1 MTHQSLGGLHQKG
14 QKKKAQT
21 NVDPSTV
28 ATPCEWAISQNN
40 SSDSSFCLKLPEFL
54 VASIQQNA
62 GNNPREI
69 LAHSNII
76 TQLVQIC
83 WISYFNASQRSFIK
97 LGSGDCEAIWVH
109 KLLFTFTKPDSGC
122 LRFVTWHIVSVE
134 TAIRR
139 LQLHCG
145 YKEKGV
151 LISETLVGCGI

>member
-14 QKKKAQT
+14 QKEKSPNKPGSIHCSNTLWVSDQ
-21 NVDPSTV
+21 SK
-28 ATPCEWAISQNN
+28 
-40 SSDSSFCLKLPEFL
+40 SDSSFCLELPEFL

-69 LAHSNII
+69 LSHSNII

-97 LGSGDCEAIWVH
+97 LGSGDCEAIWLH

-122 LRFVTWHIVSVE
+122 LRFVTWHVFSVE

-151 LISETLVGCGI
+151 LISETLVSCGI